1 MKADRSPR
9 PIKAGPLKSG
19 LPKTDQSN
27 SGPSHSRPAKSRTAK
42 HNSVN
47 RLNNVKPASGHTAGL
62 NGQSGHKKTSG
73 PKVTSA
79 AGRKA
84 KAKSSTRPSPKP
96 GRVKHLTSV
105 FDLTPEDV
113 QDVLAISAD
122 LKARLARGDRPPL
135 LQGHVLTL
143 VFEKPSLRTRNSFE
157 AAAIQLGGGSVF
169 LSTQDAGLN
178 GRESLADIA
187 RVLSAYS
194 DAIVMRTF
202 RQSLIEEFAR
212 LASCPVV
219 NGLSDEL
226 HPCQAL
232 TDLFTIQEAFGRL
245 AGLRIVYVGD
255 GNNVAASLAMVA
267 AYAKMPITLCSPRGY
282 ELSAS
287 FLRDVRRRFPEVDLE
302 LTDDPFRAVKN
313 ADIVYT
319 DVWASMGQ
327 ESQAEAREK
336 VFASYQVNKTL
347 MAAAPKSAR
356 FMHDLPAKRGLEVTD
371 EVMDGPQSI
380 VFRQAENRMHL
391 AKGLLVW
398 LLDEGVPHA
407 T

>member
-9 PIKAGPLKSG
+9 PLKAGP
-19 LPKTDQSN
+19 SN
-27 SGPSHSRPAKSRTAK
+27 SRPAKSRPAK
-42 HNSVN
+42 QSSIN
-47 RLNNVKPASGHTAGL
+47 RLNNAKPAAGHTPGL
-62 NGQSGHKKTSG
+62 NGQSVGHKKTAG
-73 PKVTSA
+73 QKVPSA
-79 AGRKA
+79 TGRKG
-84 KAKSSTRPSPKP
+84 KAKSAAQPARGP
-96 GRVKHLTSV
+96 GRLKHLTSV
-105 FDLTPEDV
+105 FDLTPDDV
-113 QDVLAISAD
+113 QAVLGISAD
-122 LKARLARGDRPPL
+122 LKARHARGDRPPL
-135 LQGHVLTL
+135 LQGRVLTL

-178 GRESLADIA
+178 GRESLADVA
-187 RVLSAYS
+187 RVLSAYA

-202 RQSLIEEFAR
+202 QQSLIEDFAR

-232 TDLFTIQEAFGRL
+232 TDLFTIQEAFGHL
-245 AGLRIVYVGD
+245 AGVRIVYVGD
-255 GNNVAASLAMVA
+255 GNNVAKSLAMVA
-267 AYAKMPITLCSPRGY
+267 AYAKMPITVCSPRGY
-282 ELSAS
+282 ELPSS
-287 FLRDVRRRFPEVDLE
+287 FLRELRRRFPDVDLE
-302 LTDDPFRAVKN
+302 LIDDPFRAVKN

-327 ESQAEAREK
+327 EAQAEAREK

-347 MAAAPKSAR
+347 MGAAPKSAR

-398 LLDEGVPHA
+398 LLGEGLDHA